1 MKNIIK
7 ILMTDIKELSS
18 LNKKAL
24 IIFHDRYEIYDNIIT
39 AISIVIFLVG
49 ISFLIIGFA
58 ITGKLIIGLSVL
70 IFFWWS
76 SLI

>member
-7 ILMTDIKELSS
+7 ILVTDIKELSS

-24 IIFHDRYEIYDNIIT
+24 IIFHERYEIYDNIMT
-39 AISIVIFLVG
+39 AISIMIFLIG

-58 ITGKLIIGLSVL
+58 IIGKLIIGLSVY
-70 IFFWWS
+70 IFFWWT